1 MTSKINTNDK
11 SNENAKNNIYELAV
25 MFKPDVGVES
35 AEQKIRSFISLINE
49 CQGKVEKEDV
59 MREIVLAY
67 PIKKYKR
74 ALFWVSYF
82 TLKNADPLKKI
93 QNELNIDSTLLRYI
107 IIKKKEIPK
116 SESESM
122 LEKQTAK
129 LKTQMIPTTAQTEI
143 PASLENIQKTTLKE
157 TKKTPKTRKT
167 KVNTAISDQ
176 TQTKTKLEEIDKK
189 IEEILEGEIK

>member
-1 MTSKINTNDK
+1 MTSKINPNDK

-129 LKTQMIPTTAQTEI
+129 LKTQIIPTTAQTEI

-157 TKKTPKTRKT
+157 TKKTPKTKKT
-167 KVNTAISDQ
+167 KVKKAISDQ

>member
-1 MTSKINTNDK
+1 MTSKINPNDK

-116 SESESM
+116 SESESV

-129 LKTQMIPTTAQTEI
+129 LKTQIIPTTAQTEI

-167 KVNTAISDQ
+167 KVKKAISDQ